1 MRWQKAAD
9 ARAHPLSIDGFESM
23 EGILPMC

>member
-1 MRWQKAAD
+1 MRWRKAAD
-9 ARAHPLSIDGFESM
+9 ARAHPIWTYAFESM